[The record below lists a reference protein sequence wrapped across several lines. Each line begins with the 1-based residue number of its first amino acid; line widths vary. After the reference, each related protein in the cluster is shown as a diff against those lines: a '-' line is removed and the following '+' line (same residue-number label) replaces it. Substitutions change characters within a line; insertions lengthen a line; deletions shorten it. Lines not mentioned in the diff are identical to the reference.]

1 MRSQTLVS
9 LPPSARGSAR
19 SIVRST
25 ARCESKVGTKD
36 GPGSGSPSS
45 SPRWTAP
52 SRNASALVSPH
63 TCERSS
69 HSCRRNSRP
78 TSPGANRDP
87 NATTRPLM
95 LPADVTRRRR
105 RRGKGDAF
113 MSVQA
118 ASAALAPASIGARVV
133 AYIIDGLIL
142 FVVGLLVVGSLIGD
156 QTVTG
161 NVIRAIIYALLGFV
175 YFGYTWTA
183 WRASPGQRILGL
195 VTVNADD
202 GAA

>member
-1 MRSQTLVS
+1 
-9 LPPSARGSAR
+9 
-19 SIVRST
+19 
-25 ARCESKVGTKD
+25 
-36 GPGSGSPSS
+36 
-45 SPRWTAP
+45 
-52 SRNASALVSPH
+52 
-63 TCERSS
+63 
-69 HSCRRNSRP
+69 
-78 TSPGANRDP
+78 
-87 NATTRPLM
+87 
-95 LPADVTRRRR
+95 
-105 RRGKGDAF
+105 

-202 GAA
+202 GAAVSWNTAIVRWAFLFGPSAVQSLFTNQLTGGLGALIGLVVFVYYIYLLYSAATDSRRQGFHDKQAGTIVTTKASA

>member
-1 MRSQTLVS
+1 
-9 LPPSARGSAR
+9 
-19 SIVRST
+19 
-25 ARCESKVGTKD
+25 
-36 GPGSGSPSS
+36 
-45 SPRWTAP
+45 
-52 SRNASALVSPH
+52 
-63 TCERSS
+63 
-69 HSCRRNSRP
+69 
-78 TSPGANRDP
+78 
-87 NATTRPLM
+87 
-95 LPADVTRRRR
+95 
-105 RRGKGDAF
+105 

-202 GAA
+202 GAAGPSAVQSLFTNQLTGGLGALIGLVVFVYYIYLLYSAATDSRRQGFHDKQAGTIVTTKASA

>member
-1 MRSQTLVS
+1 
-9 LPPSARGSAR
+9 
-19 SIVRST
+19 
-25 ARCESKVGTKD
+25 
-36 GPGSGSPSS
+36 
-45 SPRWTAP
+45 
-52 SRNASALVSPH
+52 
-63 TCERSS
+63 
-69 HSCRRNSRP
+69 
-78 TSPGANRDP
+78 
-87 NATTRPLM
+87 
-95 LPADVTRRRR
+95 
-105 RRGKGDAF
+105 

-202 GAA
+202 GAAVSWNTAIVRWAFLFGPSAVQSLFTNQLTGGLGALVGLVVFVYYIYLLYSAATDSRRQGFHDKQAGTIVTTKASA